1 MNSNTYE
8 IVKNAIMKR
17 KQIVAEYQGHKREMC
32 PHVIGTKKGRKQ
44 ALFYQF
50 GGTSS
55 SGPIE
60 RDSTNNWR
68 CIPIDGLNFVEIRD
82 GAWHSFSP
90 HKQRQTCVDEI
101 DVEVEHGY

>member
-8 IVKNAIMKR
+8 IVRKAIIEK

-32 PHVIGTKKGRKQ
+32 PHVIGKKYGENQ

-55 SGPIE
+55 SGI
-60 RDSTNNWR
+60 
-68 CIPIDGLNFVEIRD
+68 
-82 GAWHSFSP
+82 SFKARKKTGDAS
-90 HKQRQTCVDEI
+90 KLMS
-101 DVEVEHGY
+101 

>member
-8 IVKNAIMKR
+8 IVRKAIIQK

-32 PHVIGTKKGRKQ
+32 PHVIGKKYGENQ

-55 SGPIE
+55 SGIIVLGSKE
-60 RDSTNNWR
+60 NWR
-68 CIPIDGLNFVEIRD
+68 CIKIDELRIVEVRD
-82 GAWHSFSP
+82 GDWYSHSDHTNP
-90 HKQRQTCVDEI
+90 QTCVDDV
-101 DVEVEHGY
+101 DVEVEY

>member
-8 IVKNAIMKR
+8 IVRKAIIQK

-32 PHVIGTKKGRKQ
+32 PHVIGKKYGENQ

-55 SGPIE
+55 SGIIVPG
-60 RDSTNNWR
+60 SKKNWR
-68 CIPIDGLNFVEIRD
+68 CIKIDELRNVEVRD
-82 GAWHSFSP
+82 GKWYSFSD
-90 HKQRQTCVDEI
+90 HKEPQNCVDE
-101 DVEVEHGY
+101 VVAEVKY